1 MKKSTVLKRNS
12 TPPQK
17 KETKKTEITIN
28 LKAIKVKSTEKCS
41 KTPKSRRM
49 ITKSKSMSTMELA
62 NEQQK
67 QLLKVFDDSPI
78 KEEDEEQ
85 LCSDVRGRESEM
97 QSKRSPS
104 MEPIVAT
111 SLIDEPAVRDYHR

>member
-1 MKKSTVLKRNS
+1 VKKETVLKRNT

-17 KETKKTEITIN
+17 KETKKTETTIN
-28 LKAIKVKSTEKCS
+28 LKAIKLQSTAQRS
-41 KTPKSRRM
+41 GTPKSRRT
-49 ITKSKSMSTMELA
+49 ITKAKSMSTMELA

-78 KEEDEEQ
+78 KEEDAEQ
-85 LCSDVRGRESEM
+85 LGTNTRARETEM

-111 SLIDEPAVRDYHR
+111 SLIDEPTVRNYQR